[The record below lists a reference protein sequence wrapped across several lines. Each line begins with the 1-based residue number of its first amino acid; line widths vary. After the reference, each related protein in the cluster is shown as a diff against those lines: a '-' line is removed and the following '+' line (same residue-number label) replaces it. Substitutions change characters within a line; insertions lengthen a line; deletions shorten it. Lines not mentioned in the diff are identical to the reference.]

1 MPRGPPGDATRHPGY
16 AGAMFGMGMGE
27 LLLIL
32 VVALLVVGPD
42 KLPQAAKTIGKGIRD
57 FRRHS
62 QELQSTLE
70 QDEKLGEAVREL
82 RSALRDDPLRPLRS
96 PRTLFDK
103 LVPPTPAVDPV
114 TGAPAELATG
124 GMSEAA
130 AAAAAAGSIA
140 STDLSPA
147 SASAAG
153 DPAAASST
161 DSPAT
166 TSTDSTG
173 AATTEASS
181 AATAGSTA
189 EAGPPRIFPAP
200 GAVARRSPETRP
212 PAEPAA
218 RSKPDDPAHG

>member
-103 LVPPTPAVDPV
+103 LVDPV

>member
-1 MPRGPPGDATRHPGY
+1 
-16 AGAMFGMGMGE
+16 MFGMGMGE

-181 AATAGSTA
+181 AGSAA